1 MSKMEQSGFIL
12 DKSANTIIDTLIT
25 DGRLFVDIDH
35 HTGER
40 IYTEMSIEARRE
52 EDLVKMAFDAFARER
67 VGPHF
72 TNIARS
78 YKTIIEA
85 LYRVLEKHILGSSY
99 SRYDMQCL
107 MLSNESK
114 ITGIL
119 TQAKENYLPIRRAEV
134 EEKRKDEIAERAW

>member
-1 MSKMEQSGFIL
+1 MEQSGFIL

-25 DGRLFVDIDH
+25 DGKLFVDIDH

-85 LYRVLEKHILGSSY
+85 LYRVLEKYILDSSY

-107 MLSNESK
+107 MLSNESR
-114 ITGIL
+114 ITDIL

-134 EEKRKDEIAERAW
+134 ETKRKDEITERVW